1 MSQIIEMKII
11 VSGMAGLLEAIA
23 EAGLECARSKTF
35 QTDEGKHAVDLV
47 VTDEQGTK
55 TGVRVDA
62 RTGEATF
69 IAHGEKGSAL
79 AHRVMQRYA
88 YSKVLGELKRKGY
101 QVGKEEKQK
110 DGSIRLV
117 AQRWR

>member
-1 MSQIIEMKII
+1 MSQVVELKIV

-23 EAGLECARSKTF
+23 EAGLECTRQKTF
-35 QTDEGKHAVDLV
+35 ESAAGKHAVDLV
-47 VTDEQGTK
+47 VTDEQGTR
-55 TGVRVDA
+55 TGVKVDA

-69 IAHGEKGSAL
+69 VGHGEKAGAL

-88 YSKVLGELKRKGY
+88 YSRVLDELKRKGY
-101 QVGKEEKQK
+101 QIGKEEKQK

>member
-1 MSQIIEMKII
+1 MSQVIELKII

-23 EAGLECARSKTF
+23 EAGLECSRQKTF

-47 VTDEQGTK
+47 VTDEQGTQ
-55 TGVRVDA
+55 TGVKVDA

-69 IAHGEKGSAL
+69 VGHGEKAGAL

-88 YSKVLGELKRKGY
+88 YSRVVNDLKRKGY
-101 QVGKEEKQK
+101 QIGKEEKQK

>member
-1 MSQIIEMKII
+1 MSQVIELKIV

-23 EAGLECARSKTF
+23 EAGLECSRQKTF
-35 QTDEGKHAVDLV
+35 ATDQGKHAVDLV
-47 VTDEQGTK
+47 IKDEQGTQ
-55 TGVRVDA
+55 TGVSLDK

-69 IAHGEKGSAL
+69 IAHGEKGGAL

-88 YSKVLGELKRKGY
+88 YSRVMSELKRKGY
-101 QVGKEEKQK
+101 QIGKEEKQK

>member
-1 MSQIIEMKII
+1 MSQVIELKIV

-23 EAGLECARSKTF
+23 EAGLECAQQKTF
-35 QTDEGKHAVDLV
+35 ATDEGKHAVDLV
-47 VTDEQGTK
+47 VTDEHGTQ
-55 TGVRVDA
+55 TGVRVDK

-69 IAHGEKGSAL
+69 IAHGEKGGAL

-88 YSKVLGELKRKGY
+88 YSRVMAELKRKGY

>member
-1 MSQIIEMKII
+1 VSQVVELRIV

-23 EAGLECARSKTF
+23 EAGLECSRQKTF
-35 QTDEGKHAVDLV
+35 ETAQGKRAVDLV
-47 VTDEQGTK
+47 VTDEQGTQ
-55 TGVRVDA
+55 TGVGVDK

-69 IAHGEKGSAL
+69 IAHGEKASAL

-88 YSKVLGELKRKGY
+88 YSRVLSELKRKGY
-101 QVGKEEKQK
+101 QIGKEEKQT

>member
-1 MSQIIEMKII
+1 MSQVVEMKII
-11 VSGMAGLLEAIA
+11 VSGMAGLLDAIA
-23 EAGLECARSKTF
+23 EAGLECSRQKTF
-35 QTDEGKHAVDLV
+35 ETGQGKHAVDLV
-47 VTDEQGTK
+47 VTDEQGTQ
-55 TGVRVDA
+55 TGVKVDA

-69 IAHGEKGSAL
+69 VAHGQKGSAL

-88 YSKVLGELKRKGY
+88 YSKVTSELKRKGY
-101 QVGKEEKQK
+101 QIGKEEKQK

>member
-1 MSQIIEMKII
+1 VSQVVELKIV

-23 EAGLECARSKTF
+23 EAGLECTRQKTF
-35 QTDEGKHAVDLV
+35 ETEEGKHAVDLV
-47 VTDEQGTK
+47 VTDEQGTR
-55 TGVRVDA
+55 TGVSVDK

-69 IAHGEKGSAL
+69 IVHGEKAGAL

-88 YSKVLGELKRKGY
+88 YSRVVNELKRKGY
-101 QVGKEEKQK
+101 QVGREEKQK
-110 DGSIRLV
+110 DGTIRLV